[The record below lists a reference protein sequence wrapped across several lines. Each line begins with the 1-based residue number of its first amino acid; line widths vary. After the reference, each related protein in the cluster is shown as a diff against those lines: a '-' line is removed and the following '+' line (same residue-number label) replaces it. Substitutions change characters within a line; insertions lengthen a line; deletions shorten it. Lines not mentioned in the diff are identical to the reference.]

1 MAGDRGDKPGLEL
14 MKLPSGN
21 LGLDGSGEN
30 VWIDVIQKMDD
41 VYSDLVDSQ
50 TELEEKNAKLEE
62 ADTFIRSVLG
72 AMTDVLIVC
81 DAAGRIQKV
90 NNQLL
95 TITHR
100 DEASLPGTK
109 YSDLFTDESR
119 ATVEGFLDCLIAG
132 KDVAPCDAAIKVPD
146 GPPAVVALSC
156 TPRRDQ
162 RGRLAGMVM
171 VGRPIGELQR
181 AYRALDAAQER
192 LSETQQRLLVSEK
205 MAALGRLVAGVAH
218 ELNNPISFVFG
229 NMYALKRYGTAIRKY
244 LTACD
249 DGARRE
255 DMDRLR
261 KELKI
266 DKVLEDIGPLVDG
279 TLEGAERVRDI
290 VEDLRRFSS
299 NQQEEPETFN
309 VVRLVH
315 TAVDWVI
322 KAQRIKPAIILD
334 TPDRLEMTGHKGH
347 IHQIVVNLVQN
358 AADVLSG
365 REDGEIRISCSGE
378 NGMIQVRVADNGTG
392 IAPAAMDKLF
402 EPFFTTKPIGS
413 GTGLGLYV
421 SYNMALKQGGE
432 LRAANRPEGGAEF
445 TLRIPEN
452 VDAAD

>member
-1 MAGDRGDKPGLEL
+1 MAVNRSKSAI
-14 MKLPSGN
+14 LPPAAPPGN
-21 LGLDGSGEN
+21 LASDGASED
-30 VWIDVIQKMDD
+30 VWIDVIQKMDE

-62 ADTFIRSVLG
+62 ADTFIQSVLG

-81 DAAGRIQKV
+81 DARGRIQQV
-90 NNQLL
+90 NRQLL

-100 DEASLPGTK
+100 EENTLLGTRF
-109 YSDLFTDESR
+109 SDLFTEDSQP
-119 ATVEGFLDCLIAG
+119 TVAGFLDSLISG
-132 KDVAPCDAAIKVPD
+132 QDVAPCDAAITVPD

-156 TPRRDQ
+156 TPRRDP

-181 AYRALDAAQER
+181 AYRALDAAQEQ

-229 NMYALKRYGTAIRKY
+229 NMYALKRYGAAIRKY

-249 DGARRE
+249 DGLPRA
-255 DMDRLR
+255 DLDDLR
-261 KELKI
+261 KDLKI
-266 DKVLEDIGPLVDG
+266 DKVLRDIEPLVDG
-279 TLEGAERVRDI
+279 TQEGAERVRDI

-299 NQQEEPETFN
+299 NQEEAPETFN
-309 VVRLVH
+309 IIRLVH

-322 KAQRIKPAIILD
+322 KAQRIKPAIEFVR
-334 TPDRLEMTGHKGH
+334 PDRLDVTGHKGH

-365 REDGEIRISCSGE
+365 RSDGKIRVSCE
-378 NGMIQVRVADNGTG
+378 NDDGMIAIKVADNGSG
-392 IAPAAMDKLF
+392 IEPAAMDKLF

-421 SYNMALKQGGE
+421 SYNMALKQGGD
-432 LRAANRPEGGAEF
+432 LMAANCPEGGAEF
-445 TLRIPEN
+445 TLRIP
-452 VDAAD
+452 VHVSSPQ